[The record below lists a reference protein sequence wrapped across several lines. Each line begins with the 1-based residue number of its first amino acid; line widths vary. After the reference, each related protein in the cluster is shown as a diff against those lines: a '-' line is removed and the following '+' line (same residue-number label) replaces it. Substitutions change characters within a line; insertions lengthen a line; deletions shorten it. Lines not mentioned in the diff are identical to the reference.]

1 MTYEELWAAQVRAR
15 ALTRHDIY
23 CALQNELKGRTKLGH
38 ISGFI
43 KIPMRS
49 LVWPYKKKKVMNLV
63 VMVYMY
69 ASTTLVKR
77 TVFVLLF
84 GLSVR

>member
-23 CALQNELKGRTKLGH
+23 CALQNELKDRTKLGH
-38 ISGFI
+38 ISGLI

-49 LVWPYKKKKVMNLV
+49 LV
-63 VMVYMY
+63 
-69 ASTTLVKR
+69 
-77 TVFVLLF
+77 
-84 GLSVR
+84 

>member
-38 ISGFI
+38 ISGLI
-43 KIPMRS
+43 IIPMRS
-49 LVWPYKKKKVMNLV
+49 LVWPYREKSNEFSGNGLYVRINYLGQENSIRI
-63 VMVYMY
+63 
-69 ASTTLVKR
+69 AFWTKR
-77 TVFVLLF
+77 
-84 GLSVR
+84 

>member
-23 CALQNELKGRTKLGH
+23 RALQNELKGRTKLGH
-38 ISGFI
+38 ISGLV

-49 LVWPYKKKKVMNLV
+49 LVWPYREKSNEFSGNGLYVRINYLGQENSIRI
-63 VMVYMY
+63 
-69 ASTTLVKR
+69 AFWTKR
-77 TVFVLLF
+77 
-84 GLSVR
+84 

>member
-38 ISGFI
+38 ISGLI
-43 KIPMRS
+43 KISMRS
-49 LVWPYKKKKVMNLV
+49 LVWPYQKKNNEFSGNGLYVRIDYLGQEN
-63 VMVYMY
+63 
-69 ASTTLVKR
+69 SIRITFWTKR
-77 TVFVLLF
+77 
-84 GLSVR
+84 

>member
-49 LVWPYKKKKVMNLV
+49 LVWPYKEKSNEFSGNGLYVRINYLDQENSIRI
-63 VMVYMY
+63 
-69 ASTTLVKR
+69 AFWTKR
-77 TVFVLLF
+77 
-84 GLSVR
+84 

>member
-15 ALTRHDIY
+15 ALTRHGIY

-49 LVWPYKKKKVMNLV
+49 LVWPYREKSNEFSGNGLYVRISYLGQENNILI
-63 VMVYMY
+63 
-69 ASTTLVKR
+69 AFWTKR
-77 TVFVLLF
+77 
-84 GLSVR
+84 